1 MRKCCTVRIYIYMPT
16 RQRRNSLS
24 AWHLSIRACQHHHY
38 RFAGTYI
45 QTHTHTQPKIAVY
58 LVPKRKK
65 ESMTQLTKAIDWRRI
80 FFHSCEYSQQHRN
93 IHTYTYGLVIFVIF
107 IIIVVSQSLLA
118 AAAAT
123 AAETCTNSHSHT
135 NTLAPQQ

>member
-1 MRKCCTVRIYIYMPT
+1 MLHCPNIYICQPGNAGIHYLLGIC
-16 RQRRNSLS
+16 QLGLVSIIIIGSLVLTFK
-24 AWHLSIRACQHHHY
+24 H
-38 RFAGTYI
+38 
-45 QTHTHTQPKIAVY
+45 THTHNQKQRYIQY
-58 LVPKRKK
+58 QREKK
-65 ESMTQLTKAIDWRRI
+65 ESMTQLTNAIDWRRI
-80 FFHSCEYSQQHRN
+80 FLHSCEYSQQHRN